1 MKLLRAANF
10 RKATGFKVR
19 SAGHSDE
26 GDGTMPDNSCISA
39 ALVRLSF
46 LVQRLYAQVCA
57 RHDLSPAQAQL
68 MCVIKD
74 QPRGMTELIG
84 MLGMER
90 PGLTGLAD
98 RIERR
103 GLLRRE
109 VLPHDRRAVMVAL
122 TPRGKKVTEAFYAEV
137 TVSLQGIV
145 AHLPAEQ
152 RQQFE
157 QTAFSII
164 MTEHVPAIFGADEL
178 PDAGQPGVISSPER

>member
-1 MKLLRAANF
+1 
-10 RKATGFKVR
+10 
-19 SAGHSDE
+19 
-26 GDGTMPDNSCISA
+26 MPDNSGISA

-46 LVQRLYAQVCA
+46 LVQRLYAQACS

-74 QPRGMTELIG
+74 QPRGMTELTH
-84 MLGMER
+84 MLGLER

-109 VLPHDRRAVMVAL
+109 VRPNDRRTVMVSL
-122 TPRGKKVTEAFYAEV
+122 TRTGKKVTEAFYAEV
-137 TVSLQGIV
+137 TASLQGVV
-145 AHLPAEQ
+145 AHLPADE

-157 QTAFSII
+157 ETAFSII
-164 MTEHVPAIFGADEL
+164 MAEQVPAIFGDFEA
-178 PDAGQPGVISSPER
+178 AGRSAV